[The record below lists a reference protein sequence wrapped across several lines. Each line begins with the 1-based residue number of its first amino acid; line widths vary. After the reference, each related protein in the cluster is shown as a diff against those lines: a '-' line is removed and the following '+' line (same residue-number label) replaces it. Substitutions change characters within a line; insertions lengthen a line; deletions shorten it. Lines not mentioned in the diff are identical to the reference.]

1 MYYIK
6 YKRILITIGK
16 SQRGYLARSQF
27 RGHTLQKNFS
37 TSQDQIVSKRMN
49 DNDEQNWQTT
59 MKLLPYPGSSIIQ
72 KY

>member
-49 DNDEQNWQTT
+49 DNDEQNLQTT